1 MAPVDSHCFEQTG
14 KSGASA
20 RAWDIYIFAPPSH
33 NNKMF
38 RSKQE
43 LRRYF
48 EQTGEQQLH
57 WQDFDFNPFG
67 SKGQHDMVLGVGQE
81 SAMMG
86 TENKNRGLRQ
96 TVVLSEA
103 IRAHQAEEMNP
114 RPRTRSESSAS
125 DSGTR
130 RDRSSSEGSSVS
142 PSTRAAT
149 KRGKKKSK
157 ERPAVA
163 PPRVEV
169 EESLRRERSRDERRG
184 GAKEKRLDRDQEK
197 RE

>member
-1 MAPVDSHCFEQTG
+1 MSNVLPPVVSYTIPLINDNIG
-14 KSGASA
+14 
-20 RAWDIYIFAPPSH
+20 
-33 NNKMF
+33 
-38 RSKQE
+38 
-43 LRRYF
+43 L
-48 EQTGEQQLH
+48 LH

-67 SKGQHDMVLGVGQE
+67 LKGQHNMVLGVGQE

-86 TENKNRGLRQ
+86 T
-96 TVVLSEA
+96 VLSEA

-114 RPRTRSESSAS
+114 RPRTPSESSAS

-157 ERPAVA
+157 ERPAAA
-163 PPRVEV
+163 PPRVEE

-184 GAKEKRLDRDQEK
+184 GEKEKRLDRDQEK